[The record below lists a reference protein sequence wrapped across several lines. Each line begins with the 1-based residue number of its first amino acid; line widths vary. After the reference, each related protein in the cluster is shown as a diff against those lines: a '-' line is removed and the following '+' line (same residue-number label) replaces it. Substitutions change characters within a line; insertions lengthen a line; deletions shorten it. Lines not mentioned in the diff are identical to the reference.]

1 MGNIRGIECIN
12 NVCLMK
18 KILIFVMMMS
28 ILIACSSQITPQQ
41 KQLYKQNKGK
51 YNGKIGR

>member
-1 MGNIRGIECIN
+1 
-12 NVCLMK
+12 MK